1 MSALVAAWRVL
12 VDAIGRFNRNDGAA
26 MAGYIAFHGLLS
38 IFPFLIFAATLIG
51 ILVGDDRS
59 YQIIEALF
67 KLAPEHVAMTLE
79 PVVND
84 VLDNQ
89 SGRVLTVAGLFAIW
103 TASNGINAFRLA
115 FDRAYQVDDP
125 RGFFKNRAIAI
136 GLVFLGAIVAALL
149 GVSIILS
156 PLLIS
161 LAEKYSHLTIPA
173 FAGEIIYAFGI
184 VVFAAFVLVMHR
196 TLPGRD
202 LPGAWNW
209 PGVAITTL
217 IWVMAAGGFS
227 IYLSYTPTYS
237 ITYGTLSGVIIT
249 LMFFYIT
256 GGTIIFGAEINAA
269 MNARQRRSLD
279 RTET

>member
-1 MSALVAAWRVL
+1 VSRILAAWRVL
-12 VDAIGRFNRNDGAA
+12 MDAIGRFNRNDGAA

-51 ILVGDDRS
+51 ILVGDDKS
-59 YQIIEALF
+59 YEIIEALF

-79 PVVND
+79 PVVRD
-84 VLDNQ
+84 VLDTQ
-89 SGRVLTVAGLFAIW
+89 SGKILTLAGLFAIV
-103 TASNGINAFRLA
+103 TASNGVNAFRLA

-149 GVSIILS
+149 GISIILS
-156 PLLIS
+156 PLLLS
-161 LAEKYSHLTIPA
+161 LAEKYSHVTIPA
-173 FAGEIIYAFGI
+173 FAGQIIYAFGI
-184 VVFAAFVLVMHR
+184 AVFAAFVMVMHR

-209 PGVAITTL
+209 PGVAVTTL

-227 IYLSYTPTYS
+227 IYLTYTPTYS

-256 GGTIIFGAEINAA
+256 GATIIFGAEINAA
-269 MNARQRRSLD
+269 MNVRHPRVPGRS
-279 RTET
+279 EA

>member
-1 MSALVAAWRVL
+1 VSRLRAAWRVL
-12 VDAIGRFNRNDGAA
+12 IDAIERFNRNDGAA

-59 YQIIEALF
+59 YEIIEALF
-67 KLAPEHVAMTLE
+67 RLAPEHVAMTLE
-79 PVVND
+79 PVVRD

-89 SGRVLTVAGLFAIW
+89 SGRILTLAGLFAIV
-103 TASNGINAFRLA
+103 TASNGVNAFRLA

-125 RGFFKNRAIAI
+125 RGFLKNRAIAI

-149 GVSIILS
+149 GISIILS
-156 PLLIS
+156 PLLLS
-161 LAEKYSHLTIPA
+161 LAEKYGHVMVPA
-173 FAGEIIYAFGI
+173 FAGQIIYAFGMA
-184 VVFAAFVLVMHR
+184 VFAAFVTIMHR

-202 LPGAWNW
+202 LPGARSW
-209 PGVAITTL
+209 PGVAVTTL

-227 IYLSYTPTYS
+227 VYLTYTPTYS

-256 GGTIIFGAEINAA
+256 GATIIFGAEVNAA
-269 MNARQRRSLD
+269 MNARHTLTRNRS
-279 RTET
+279 ET